1 MIKKRTRVK
10 QRGRK
15 LQNTCMNGHICELDQ
30 KICEICDGAC
40 RMRNVKT
47 VNTRRVYGD
56 GSTVRPKTE
65 ENKGKSRRQ
74 KKRKQSKKK
83 PRSYREMVVK
93 TVRCKV
99 VGYHKNGIKVE
110 LPNKKVKNIR
120 RGVWSPYEK
129 VYPLG
134 TIVPVIN
141 SNDKYPSV
149 AGWYKPKILKKYP
162 KKSARKIQE
171 LLE

>member
-1 MIKKRTRVK
+1 MV
-10 QRGRK
+10 
-15 LQNTCMNGHICELDQ
+15 
-30 KICEICDGAC
+30 
-40 RMRNVKT
+40 
-47 VNTRRVYGD
+47 
-56 GSTVRPKTE
+56 
-65 ENKGKSRRQ
+65 GKS
-74 KKRKQSKKK
+74 
-83 PRSYREMVVK
+83 
-93 TVRCKV
+93 VRCKV